1 MRTLL
6 FVGLLLCGLA
16 FVFASTLTAD
26 EAKKAATTATDG
38 KPETAVSAADED
50 LAGVVRKL
58 IRKLDAPQK
67 TGREEAEKDLLALGT
82 KILDYLP
89 ENTDR
94 MSAEAGQRL
103 DRIREKLEKSEA
115 ESTLETTAVTVSGEK
130 SLSDI
135 LAAIEKETGN
145 HLVDLRSEFGQE
157 VGDPKLKVD
166 FDKKPF
172 WPALDEVLDQAGLT
186 IYPYASE
193 DGGLGLTSRGDSR
206 LPRHGTAVYSGA
218 FRVEGTEFIAR
229 RDLRDP
235 MSRTLN
241 LTLEA
246 AWEPRLRPIVIMQPM
261 AAVEAT
267 ADNGQPIAVS
277 ASEGE
282 MQFPIDSDMKSV
294 ELPIQFQLPERDVRR
309 IASLKGKLTA
319 LLPGRVETFRFGG
332 LDKTKRVDR
341 RRGGVVVALESV
353 RKNAAVWEIRM
364 LMIFE
369 KATGAL
375 ESHLST
381 GWVSNNFA
389 ALEGP
394 DKKTIPYA
402 GLETTRE
409 TETEVGMAYYF
420 DVPDLKGYT
429 FVYKTPTAIVSL
441 PVEYELKD
449 LDLP

>member
-1 MRTLL
+1 MRKLLILGLL
-6 FVGLLLCGLA
+6 FAFPAILA
-16 FVFASTLTAD
+16 AD
-26 EAKKAATTATDG
+26 EAEKPLADTTGTDG
-38 KPETAVSAADED
+38 KPDTPAVDAD
-50 LAGVVRKL
+50 LAGIVRQL
-58 IRKLDAPQK
+58 VRKLDAPQK
-67 TGREEAEKDLLALGT
+67 ASREDAEKALLALGT
-82 KILDYLP
+82 KILDHLP
-89 ENTDR
+89 ENTER

-115 ESTLETTAVTVSGEK
+115 ESTLEATAVTVSGEK
-130 SLSDI
+130 PLSDI
-135 LAAIEKETGN
+135 LAVIEKETGN
-145 HLVDLRSEFGQE
+145 HIVDLRSEFGQE

-172 WPALDEVLDQAGLT
+172 WPVLDEVLDQAGLT

-193 DGGLGLTSRGDSR
+193 DGGLGLQSRGESR
-206 LPRHGTAVYSGA
+206 LPRHGMAVYSGA
-218 FRVEGTEFIAR
+218 FRIEGTEFMAR

-235 MSRTLN
+235 MSHTLS

-246 AWEPRLRPIVIMQPM
+246 AWEPRLRPIVIMQP
-261 AAVEAT
+261 AGAVEAI
-267 ADNGQPIAVS
+267 DDDGQPIPVS
-277 ASEGE
+277 ASDGE
-282 MQFPIDSDMKSV
+282 MQFPVDGDMKSV
-294 ELPIQFQLPERDVRR
+294 ELPLQFQLPERNVRR

-319 LLPGRVETFRFGG
+319 LLPGRVETFRFAN

-341 RRGGVVVALESV
+341 KRGGVTVALESV
-353 RKNAAVWEIRM
+353 RKNAAVWEVRM

-429 FVYKTPTAIVSL
+429 FIYKTPTAIVSL

>member
-6 FVGLLLCGLA
+6 FLGLLLLFAPTLA
-16 FVFASTLTAD
+16 AD
-26 EAKKAATTATDG
+26 EAEKADTTATDG
-38 KPETAVSAADED
+38 KPETEASAADAD
-50 LAGVVRKL
+50 LASVVRKL
-58 IRKLDAPQK
+58 IRNLDAAQK
-67 TGREEAEKDLLALGT
+67 TRREEAEKDLLALGPR
-82 KILDYLP
+82 ILDHLP

-115 ESTLETTAVTVSGEK
+115 ESTLEATAVTLAGEK
-130 SLSDI
+130 PLGEI
-135 LAAIEKETGN
+135 LAVIEKETGN

-186 IYPYASE
+186 VYPYVSE
-193 DGGLGLTSRGDSR
+193 DGGLGLTSRGETR
-206 LPRHGTAVYSGA
+206 LPRHESAVYSGA
-218 FRVEGTEFIAR
+218 FRLEGTEFSAR

-235 MSRTLN
+235 MSHTLS

-267 ADNGQPIAVS
+267 DDNGQPISVS

-294 ELPIQFQLPERDVRR
+294 ELPIQFQLPDRDVRR
-309 IASLKGKLTA
+309 ISSLKGKLTA
-319 LLPGRVETFRFGG
+319 LLPGRVETFRFGS
-332 LDKTKRVDR
+332 LDKAKRVDR
-341 RRGGVVVALESV
+341 KRAGVTVALESV
-353 RKNAAVWEIRM
+353 RKNAAVWEIRV

-441 PVEYELKD
+441 PVEYELKN